1 MKRFIRGFVLLTLV
15 AAMVVGLLPALGKVA
30 AQEKTVITFWNGF
43 TGPDRPAM
51 EELVRQFNESQDEIE
66 IEMTIMPWD
75 SLYQTL
81 LGALSAGEGPDIIG
95 VNFNYVPVYA
105 SSGYVTD
112 LTPYLEEGSNLDPA
126 LWPES
131 LVNLL
136 QYDGKFYAV
145 PINFAT
151 LMMYYNKDLFEQ
163 AGLDPENPPA
173 TWDEWIEALRTLTG
187 EGVYGIALGERQTI
201 PNWPIL
207 LWGTGGDLVIDGESA
222 LNSPETLEALNIWG
236 PLVRDEGVS
245 PFGLTGAEADQLFQT
260 GRAAMGITGP
270 WMVNGFLE
278 AGVNFDVAPI
288 PEGPAGPV
296 TLADS
301 VVFMVTESS
310 PNKEA
315 AIEFIDFWNS
325 RDAQLYWSQ
334 ETGFPPARLDLA
346 DDPELFEANE
356 WAAKFASVVP
366 YSRFF
371 LGGQPDYVQIE
382 NDIFVPMIQSITQ
395 NVTSIEE
402 AAALADEQLDALLA
416 DNSE

>member
-1 MKRFIRGFVLLTLV
+1 MRKTARNLALFVLIV
-15 AAMVVGLLPALGKVA
+15 AMAVGVLPGYRAAL
-30 AQEKTVITFWNGF
+30 AQEKVKVTFWNGF
-43 TGPDRPAM
+43 TGPDRPAL
-51 EELVRQFNESQDEIE
+51 EALVQQFNESQTAVE

-81 LGALSAGEGPDIIG
+81 LGALSSGEGPDIIG

-105 SSGYVTD
+105 SSGYVAD
-112 LTPYLEEGSNLDPA
+112 LTSYLVEGTNLDPA

-131 LVNLL
+131 LVERL
-136 QYDGKFYAV
+136 QYDGTFYAV

-151 LMMYYNKDLFEQ
+151 LLMYYNKDLFTQ
-163 AGLDPENPPA
+163 AGLDADNPPK
-173 TWDEWIEALRTLTG
+173 TWDEWIAALRALTG
-187 EGVYGIALGERQTI
+187 DGVYGIAIGERQTI

-207 LWGTGGDLVIDGESA
+207 LWGTGGDVVMDGESG

-236 PLVRDEGVS
+236 PLVRDEGIS
-245 PFGLTGAEADQLFQT
+245 PFGLTGAEADQLFQSE
-260 GRAAMGITGP
+260 RAAMGITGP

-278 AGVNFDVAPI
+278 AGINFDVTPI

-301 VVFMVTESS
+301 VVFMVTEAST
-310 PNKEA
+310 KKDA
-315 AIEFIDFWNS
+315 AVEFIDFWNS
-325 RDAQLYWSQ
+325 REAQLYWSQ
-334 ETGFPPARLDLA
+334 QTGFPPARLDLA
-346 DDPELFEANE
+346 GDPALFEANE
-356 WAAKFASVVP
+356 WAAKFAAVVP

-395 NVTSIEE
+395 NVSSIEE
-402 AAALADEQLDALLA
+402 AAKTADEQLNALL
-416 DNSE
+416 EGK

>member
-1 MKRFIRGFVLLTLV
+1 M
-15 AAMVVGLLPALGKVA
+15 AVGALSSQSIA
-30 AQEKTVITFWNGF
+30 LAQEKVTITFWNGF
-43 TGPDRPAM
+43 TGPDRPAL
-51 EELVRQFNESQDEIE
+51 EALVQQFNESQTEVE
-66 IEMTIMPWD
+66 VEMTIMPWD

-81 LGALSAGEGPDIIG
+81 LGALSSGEGPDIIG

-105 SSGYVTD
+105 SSGYVAE
-112 LTPYLEEGSNLDPA
+112 LTGYLSEGTNLDPA

-131 LVNLL
+131 LVERL

-151 LMMYYNKDLFEQ
+151 LLMYYNKDLFAQ
-163 AGLDPENPPA
+163 AGLDPDNPPK
-173 TWDEWIEALRTLTG
+173 TWDEWIAALRATTG
-187 EGVYGIALGERQTI
+187 EGVYGIAIGERQTI

-207 LWGTGGDLVIDGESA
+207 LWGTGGDVIMDGKSG
-222 LNSPETLEALNIWG
+222 LNSPETLQALNIWG
-236 PLVRDEGVS
+236 PLVRDEGIS
-245 PFGLTGAEADQLFQT
+245 PFGLTGAEADQLFQS

-270 WMVNGFLE
+270 WMVNGYLE

-301 VVFMVTESS
+301 VVFMVTETSS
-310 PNKEA
+310 NKEA
-315 AIEFIDFWNS
+315 AIQFIDFWNS
-325 RDAQLYWSQ
+325 RESQLYWSQ
-334 ETGFPPARLDLA
+334 HTGFPPARLDLA
-346 DDPELFEANE
+346 DDPALFEANE
-356 WAAKFASVVP
+356 WAAKFAAVVP

-395 NVTSIEE
+395 NVSSIEE
-402 AAALADEQLDALLA
+402 AARVADEQLNALL
-416 DNSE
+416 EGE

>member
-1 MKRFIRGFVLLTLV
+1 MRKAARMLALSVLIV
-15 AAMVVGLLPALGKVA
+15 ATVVGALHIQGSSL
-30 AQEKTVITFWNGF
+30 AQEKVTITFWNGF
-43 TGPDRPAM
+43 TGPDRPAL
-51 EELVRQFNESQDEIE
+51 EALVQQFNESQTEVE

-81 LGALSAGEGPDIIG
+81 LGALSSGEGPDIIG

-105 SSGYVTD
+105 SSGYVAD
-112 LTPYLEEGSNLDPA
+112 LTEYLVEGTNLDPA
-126 LWPES
+126 LWPEA
-131 LVNLL
+131 LVERL

-151 LMMYYNKDLFEQ
+151 LLMYYNKDLFAK
-163 AGLDPENPPA
+163 AGLDPDNPPK
-173 TWDEWIEALRTLTG
+173 TWDEWIAAIRATTG
-187 EGVYGIALGERQTI
+187 DGVYGIAIGERETI

-207 LWGTGGDLVIDGESA
+207 LWGAGGDVIIDGKSG
-222 LNSPETLEALNIWG
+222 LNSPETLLALNTWG

-245 PFGLTGAEADQLFQT
+245 PFGLTGAEADQLFQS
-260 GRAAMGITGP
+260 GRAAMEITGP
-270 WMVNGFLE
+270 WMVNGYLE

-301 VVFMVTESS
+301 VVFMITETCA
-310 PNKEA
+310 NKDA
-315 AIEFIDFWNS
+315 AIRFIDFWNS
-325 RDAQLYWSQ
+325 RESQLYWSQ
-334 ETGFPPARLDLA
+334 QTGFPPARLDLA

-356 WAAKFASVVP
+356 WAAKFAAVVP

-395 NVTSIEE
+395 GVQSIEE
-402 AAALADEQLDALLA
+402 AARIADEQLNALLQQE
-416 DNSE
+416 D

>member
-1 MKRFIRGFVLLTLV
+1 MNRFVRSFVLFALV
-15 AAMVVGLLPALGKVA
+15 AALVVGLFPALGKAA

-51 EELVRQFNESQDEIE
+51 EEIVRMFNESQDEIE
-66 IEMTIMPWD
+66 VEMTIMPWD

-81 LGALSAGEGPDIIG
+81 LGALSSGEGPDIIG

-105 SSGYVTD
+105 SSGYVTE
-112 LTPYLEEGSNLDPA
+112 LTPYLQEGTNLDPA
-126 LWPES
+126 LWPDA
-131 LVNLL
+131 LVERL
-136 QYDGKFYAV
+136 QYDGKFYAAPV
-145 PINFAT
+145 NFAT
-151 LMMYYNKDLFEQ
+151 LLMYYNIDLFEQ

-173 TWDEWIEALRTLTG
+173 TWEEWIEALRALTG
-187 EGVYGIALGERQTI
+187 EGIYGIAIGERQTI

-207 LWGTGGDLVIDGESA
+207 LWGAGGDVIMDGESG
-222 LNSPETLEALNIWG
+222 LNSPETLAALNIWG
-236 PLVRDEGVS
+236 PLVRDEGIS
-245 PFGLTGAEADQLFQT
+245 AFGLTGAEADQLFQT

-278 AGVNFDVAPI
+278 AGVNFDVTPI

-301 VVFMVTESS
+301 VVYMVTESS
-310 PNKEA
+310 PNKDA
-315 AIEFIDFWNS
+315 AIQFIDYWNS
-325 RDAQLYWSQ
+325 RESQLYWSQ
-334 ETGFPPARLDLA
+334 QTGFPPARLDLA
-346 DDPELFEANE
+346 GDPALFEANE
-356 WAAKFASVVP
+356 WAAKFAAVVP

-402 AAALADEQLDALLA
+402 AAATADEQLDALLA
-416 DNSE
+416 DDSE

>member
-1 MKRFIRGFVLLTLV
+1 
-15 AAMVVGLLPALGKVA
+15 
-30 AQEKTVITFWNGF
+30 
-43 TGPDRPAM
+43 
-51 EELVRQFNESQDEIE
+51 
-66 IEMTIMPWD
+66 
-75 SLYQTL
+75 
-81 LGALSAGEGPDIIG
+81 
-95 VNFNYVPVYA
+95 
-105 SSGYVTD
+105 
-112 LTPYLEEGSNLDPA
+112 
-126 LWPES
+126 
-131 LVNLL
+131 
-136 QYDGKFYAV
+136 
-145 PINFAT
+145 
-151 LMMYYNKDLFEQ
+151 
-163 AGLDPENPPA
+163 
-173 TWDEWIEALRTLTG
+173 
-187 EGVYGIALGERQTI
+187 
-201 PNWPIL
+201 
-207 LWGTGGDLVIDGESA
+207 
-222 LNSPETLEALNIWG
+222 
-236 PLVRDEGVS
+236 
-245 PFGLTGAEADQLFQT
+245 
-260 GRAAMGITGP
+260 MGITGP

>member
-1 MKRFIRGFVLLTLV
+1 MKRFIRGFVLLTLSV
-15 AAMVVGLLPALGKVA
+15 ALLIGLYPVSGKVA
-30 AQEKTVITFWNGF
+30 AQEKTVVTFWNGF

-105 SSGYVTD
+105 SSGYVAD

-131 LVNLL
+131 LVKLL

-163 AGLDPENPPA
+163 AGLDPEDPPA
-173 TWDEWIEALRTLTG
+173 TWDEWIEALRALTG
-187 EGVYGIALGERQTI
+187 EGIYGIALGERQTI

-207 LWGTGGDLVIDGESA
+207 LWGTGGDVIIDGKSA

-236 PLVRDEGVS
+236 PLVRDEGIS

-315 AIEFIDFWNS
+315 AIRFIDFWNS
-325 RDAQLYWSQ
+325 RESQLYWSQ
-334 ETGFPPARLDLA
+334 QTGFPPARLDLS
-346 DDPELFEANE
+346 DDPALFEANE

-402 AAALADEQLDALLA
+402 AAATADEQLDALLA
-416 DNSE
+416 NNSE

>member
-1 MKRFIRGFVLLTLV
+1 MRKTARNLALFVLIV
-15 AAMVVGLLPALGKVA
+15 AMAVGVLPGYRAAL
-30 AQEKTVITFWNGF
+30 AQEKVKVTFWNGF
-43 TGPDRPAM
+43 TGPDRPAL
-51 EELVRQFNESQDEIE
+51 EALVQQFNESQTAVE

-81 LGALSAGEGPDIIG
+81 LGALSSGEGPDIIG

-105 SSGYVTD
+105 SSGYVAD
-112 LTPYLEEGSNLDPA
+112 LTSYLAEGTNLDPA

-131 LVNLL
+131 LVERL
-136 QYDGKFYAV
+136 QYDGTFYAV

-151 LMMYYNKDLFEQ
+151 LLMYYNKDLFTQ
-163 AGLDPENPPA
+163 AGLDADNPPK
-173 TWDEWIEALRTLTG
+173 TWDEWIAALRALTG
-187 EGVYGIALGERQTI
+187 DGVYGIAIGERQTI

-207 LWGTGGDLVIDGESA
+207 LWGTGGDVVMDGESG

-236 PLVRDEGVS
+236 PLVRDEGIS
-245 PFGLTGAEADQLFQT
+245 PFGLTGAEADQLFQSE
-260 GRAAMGITGP
+260 RAAMGITGP

-278 AGVNFDVAPI
+278 AGINFDVTPI

-301 VVFMVTESS
+301 VVFMVTEAST
-310 PNKEA
+310 KKDA
-315 AIEFIDFWNS
+315 AVEFIDFWNS
-325 RDAQLYWSQ
+325 REAQLYWSQ
-334 ETGFPPARLDLA
+334 QTGFPPARLDLA
-346 DDPELFEANE
+346 GDPALFEANE
-356 WAAKFASVVP
+356 WAAKFAAVVP

-395 NVTSIEE
+395 NVSSIEE
-402 AAALADEQLDALLA
+402 AAKIADEQLNALL
-416 DNSE
+416 EGK

>member
-1 MKRFIRGFVLLTLV
+1 MKRFIRGFVLLTLSV
-15 AAMVVGLLPALGKVA
+15 ALLIGLYPVSGKVA
-30 AQEKTVITFWNGF
+30 AQEKTVVTFWNGF

-105 SSGYVTD
+105 SSGYVAD

-131 LVNLL
+131 LVKLL

-163 AGLDPENPPA
+163 AGLDPEDPPA
-173 TWDEWIEALRTLTG
+173 TWDEWIEALRALTG
-187 EGVYGIALGERQTI
+187 EGIYGIALGERQTI

-207 LWGTGGDLVIDGESA
+207 LWGTGGDVIIDGKSA
-222 LNSPETLEALNIWG
+222 LNSPATLAALNIWG
-236 PLVRDEGVS
+236 PLVRDEGIS

-278 AGVNFDVAPI
+278 AGVNFDVAPS

-315 AIEFIDFWNS
+315 AIRFIDFWNS
-325 RDAQLYWSQ
+325 RESQLYWSQ
-334 ETGFPPARLDLA
+334 QTGFPPARLDLS
-346 DDPELFEANE
+346 DDPALFEANE

-402 AAALADEQLDALLA
+402 AAATADEQLDALLA
-416 DNSE
+416 NNSE